1 MDDAQRPSEGRVP
14 ARTPVPLREPR
25 KAEAPEQIRPT
36 EEKRPVP
43 PSPASRRRSRLPT
56 AAWACFAVA
65 LLNGIA
71 WGLIIPLFQTPDEP
85 GHVAYVQYVAETG
98 KPPTGRSGV
107 SHFSDEQRS
116 LLDVLLWKQIQRR
129 KDNRVPGTA
138 TYRRNLERDVDAGL
152 DRVGGGGYTTDTN
165 NPPLYYF
172 GAAAVYHLSPS
183 SALPDRVHLLR
194 LFSALLA
201 AVTVLFVFLF
211 VRELLPSTPWAW
223 TIGALAVAFQPMFGF
238 TSSGVTSDTV
248 LYAASA
254 GIFYLFALAFRRG
267 LTVPR
272 GAAIGALA
280 MIGLLSKTT
289 MLGLAPGIGFGLLV
303 LVLRTDGDGRRRAIR
318 GALAALAIA
327 AVPAVIYVALNSTVW
342 DRGLWF
348 GREGLPPVK
357 DIPVPGSGSAPGSGG
372 ATQTESAN
380 LLEGISYMWQFY
392 LPRLPFME
400 SYFSQY
406 QLRNLWFDGFI
417 GEFGWLE
424 FGFPQWV
431 YHWALGL
438 AFALLALVGR
448 QLVSLRDV
456 LRSRLWELIT
466 YLGLMF
472 GVLVLTAG
480 TGYVSR
486 LGGAPTYEQPRYLFP
501 LLALYGA
508 LIALAARGAGK
519 RYGPAVGVFLVCI
532 AIAHTAAAM
541 LLTLTRY
548 YG

>member
-1 MDDAQRPSEGRVP
+1 
-14 ARTPVPLREPR
+14 
-25 KAEAPEQIRPT
+25 
-36 EEKRPVP
+36 
-43 PSPASRRRSRLPT
+43 
-56 AAWACFAVA
+56 
-65 LLNGIA
+65 
-71 WGLIIPLFQTPDEP
+71 
-85 GHVAYVQYVAETG
+85 
-98 KPPTGRSGV
+98 
-107 SHFSDEQRS
+107 
-116 LLDVLLWKQIQRR
+116 
-129 KDNRVPGTA
+129 
-138 TYRRNLERDVDAGL
+138 
-152 DRVGGGGYTTDTN
+152 
-165 NPPLYYF
+165 
-172 GAAAVYHLSPS
+172 
-183 SALPDRVHLLR
+183 
-194 LFSALLA
+194 
-201 AVTVLFVFLF
+201 
-211 VRELLPSTPWAW
+211 
-223 TIGALAVAFQPMFGF
+223 MFGF

-280 MIGLLSKTT
+280 TIGLLSKTT

-372 ATQTESAN
+372 STQTESAN

-472 GVLVLTAG
+472 GVLVLIAG

-486 LGGAPTYEQPRYLFP
+486 LGGSPTYEQPRYLFP